1 MMRLWILA
9 LVGVLL
15 RAQEPTHR
23 DGNLSKEKEAA
34 LGARIVVEV
43 RRQMLSV
50 CDCSSFTGAIVDAPV
65 HDYIAAFG
73 RQLAAQMPGGDW
85 DWEFEAVRDS
95 VIAARQVGGGGV
107 PRGEIGNVRIV
118 FAARIVERKITNINA
133 IRELS
138 RGPLPPPY
146 AAWIL
151 RPGDVRRLFS
161 PYQTGRRPNL
171 SALHRVA

>member
-43 RRQMLSV
+43 RRQ
-50 CDCSSFTGAIVDAPV
+50 TGAIVDAPV

-171 SALHRVA
+171 SALHRIA

>member
-43 RRQMLSV
+43 RRQ
-50 CDCSSFTGAIVDAPV
+50 TGAIVDAPV

>member
-43 RRQMLSV
+43 RRQ
-50 CDCSSFTGAIVDAPV
+50 TGAIVDAPV

-73 RQLAAQMPGGDW
+73 RQLAAQVPGGDW